1 VLALVLPGC
10 PKTTGPVTL
19 PPPTKK
25 QTDAVRIGDKLAV
38 EVKGQEDL
46 SGEFSIAEDG
56 RFRFPRIGFIDAAG
70 RKPSEIARE
79 VEERLADGWLRE
91 PQVTVEI
98 AARQNPEEVTVLGA
112 VAEQGKYAH
121 NGDLTLTGALSLAG
135 GMTTEAN
142 RRKVQLTRQTEA
154 GRRTVEVDVQAIFD
168 GRAKDLVVA
177 PGDIIVVPESPI

>member
-1 VLALVLPGC
+1 MALLAAGC
-10 PKTTGPVTL
+10 PKTTGPVSL
-19 PPPTKK
+19 PPPAKK
-25 QTDAVRIGDKLAV
+25 PTDAVQVGDKLTI

-46 SGEFSIAEDG
+46 SGEFSIGEDG
-56 RFRFPRIGFIDAAG
+56 RFRFPRIGFVDAQG
-70 RKPSEIARE
+70 RKPPEIASE

-98 AARQNPEEVTVLGA
+98 AQRQNPEEVTVLGA

-121 NGDLTLTGALSLAG
+121 DGDLTLTGALSLAG

-142 RRKVQLTRQTEA
+142 RRKVQLTRETEA